1 MNVQKFLNKKSF
13 AELEDI
19 ELQAEYFAYTVAR
32 HYNISLHDVYKMPL
46 PIFKQSLKWAMAITE
61 EKEKEEKKQEQQSK
75 AGDREV
81 GYVLRSCWWCSNI
94 SITFW
99 CYC

>member
-13 AELEDI
+13 EELEDI

-46 PIFKQSLKWAMAITE
+46 PIFKQSLKWAMAIAE

-81 GYVLRSCWWCSNI
+81 VGLDYSFLDWE
-94 SITFW
+94 
-99 CYC
+99 

>member
-13 AELEDI
+13 TELEDI

-32 HYNISLHDVYKMPL
+32 HYNISLYDVYKMPL

-81 GYVLRSCWWCSNI
+81 VGLDYSFLDWE
-94 SITFW
+94 
-99 CYC
+99 